1 MAPGS
6 KEGAERTERKRN
18 LEKVVPS
25 KGDRHQLK
33 HKTTDIDVVMWVA
46 VFSSPFQIRVF
57 ARKPILIAHII
68 EDWNFQWMQSRRKPM
83 TDDSVQEGDWLV
95 ERSVV
100 IIA

>member
-33 HKTTDIDVVMWVA
+33 VGFFHWQLEKNKKA
-46 VFSSPFQIRVF
+46 
-57 ARKPILIAHII
+57 PIGI
-68 EDWNFQWMQSRRKPM
+68 ER
-83 TDDSVQEGDWLV
+83 
-95 ERSVV
+95 ERDTHHMK
-100 IIA
+100 